1 MVVAAIVLAG
11 FAWWAESYQPPR
23 KVIAE
28 YEGAEFRLRDVVPY
42 AVIDGAFTGSIDAN
56 RAANNMLRDHVV
68 AARGPDV
75 GVEVTQEDIDAD
87 LVRRYD
93 LPGEDG
99 EYPAQLTEEGRA
111 AYDEFIGSLDRAGV
125 SEEEYRVWQRGQTW
139 IRAVSDKFGED
150 APNVAESVYLEWIVA
165 ADSLRAQEARDRL
178 DAREDFGAVASELN
192 TDFIFS
198 ANDTGIVGWVPRGA
212 LTEMDA
218 LLFPEPP
225 PTDDSAAPA
234 DDSAAPADDSEA
246 PADDGEAPA
255 APERVLGEIQG
266 PVALSIGSVVF
277 RVTDAS
283 GEQPVS
289 DGMRSLLGQN
299 AFQDWLDEQ
308 TLALNFDGLSD
319 DDIRWVIGALGEI
332 TRGAG

>member
-68 AARGPDV
+68 AVRGPDV

-111 AYDEFIGSLDRAGV
+111 AYEEFIDSLDRAGV
-125 SEEEYRVWQRGQTW
+125 SEEGYRVWQRGQTW
-139 IRAVSDKFGED
+139 IRAVSDKFQED

-178 DAREDFGAVASELN
+178 DAREDFGAVAADLN

-198 ANDTGIVGWVPRGA
+198 ATSTGIVGWVPRGA

-234 DDSAAPADDSEA
+234 DDGEA

-283 GEQPVS
+283 DEQPVS